1 MLESFNKTILSIG
14 LITFFSFAFLHFSA
28 PLYTGMIL
36 HLHLAFDY
44 FNSSSSFNCD
54 YQATVIWGLFERLL
68 GTVKAEK
75 NQCITLS
82 YKPRFFCTIC
92 LLNVF
97 EDEYISFWFQMR
109 HK

>member
-44 FNSSSSFNCD
+44 LYSFNSFN
-54 YQATVIWGLFERLL
+54 AIIKLLLFGGCSKDPLVR
-68 GTVKAEK
+68 
-75 NQCITLS
+75 
-82 YKPRFFCTIC
+82 
-92 LLNVF
+92 
-97 EDEYISFWFQMR
+97 
-109 HK
+109 